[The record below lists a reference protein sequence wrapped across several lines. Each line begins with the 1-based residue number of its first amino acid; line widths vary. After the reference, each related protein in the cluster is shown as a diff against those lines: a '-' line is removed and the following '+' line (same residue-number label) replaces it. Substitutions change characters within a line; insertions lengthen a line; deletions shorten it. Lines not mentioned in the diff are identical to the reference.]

1 MPLIK
6 MTVVGQNLK
15 QYNSVV
21 IAEDSSDLLKM
32 QFNFRSSDWAAVAPK
47 TINFIGTDAPI
58 PVEIAESNSC
68 YVPKEVIKAPGF
80 GVSVFGGDM
89 ATNVVT
95 IPVVNNESGV
105 VDPNIT
111 VDMFNELANKV
122 DELDKTKADNIIYNA
137 EENCIQLVANNIPI
151 GSKVTI
157 NTNIDCITELEINDK
172 GELIAYHADDTY
184 AIIGKVQ
191 GVGGIYVPRFE
202 HDKLI
207 FELKDAPG
215 DEQVI
220 YDLDRTNEWSTPED
234 ANATNYIWETL
245 E

>member
-6 MTVVGQNLK
+6 MTVRGQNLK

-21 IAEDSSDLLKM
+21 LVEDSSDLLKM

-47 TINFIGTDAPI
+47 TINFIGVDETM
-58 PVEIAESNSC
+58 PVKIAESNSC

-95 IPVVNNESGV
+95 IPVVNNGTGV

-122 DELDKTKADNIIYNA
+122 DKLDKTKADNIIYNA
-137 EENCIQLVANNIPI
+137 EENYIQLVANDIPI
-151 GSKVTI
+151 GNKITI
-157 NTNIDCITELEINDK
+157 STNIDCITELEINED
-172 GELIAYHADDTY
+172 GYLIAYHADGTT
-184 AIIGKVQ
+184 ANIGAVN

-202 HDKLI
+202 YDKLI

-245 E
+245 C

>member
-47 TINFIGTDAPI
+47 TINFVGVDVAK
-58 PVEIAESNSC
+58 PVEIVESNSC

-89 ATNVVT
+89 TTNVVT

-151 GSKVTI
+151 GNKVTI

>member
-6 MTVVGQNLK
+6 MTVKGQILK

-21 IAEDSSDLLKM
+21 LAEDSSDLLKM

-47 TINFIGTDAPI
+47 TINFIGKDTTML
-58 PVEIAESNSC
+58 VKIAESNSC

-80 GVSVFGGDM
+80 GVSVFGGNM
-89 ATNVVT
+89 ITNVVT

-105 VDPNIT
+105 VDPDIT
-111 VDMFNELANKV
+111 VDMFNELVNKV
-122 DELDKTKADNIIYNA
+122 DELEKTKADNIIYNA
-137 EENCIQLVANNIPI
+137 EENYIQLVANDIPVGNKI
-151 GSKVTI
+151 TI
-157 NTNIDCITELEINDK
+157 SNNIDCITELEINED
-172 GELIAYHADDTY
+172 GYLIAYHTDGSSAT
-184 AIIGKVQ
+184 IGAVN

-215 DEQVI
+215 DKQVI

-245 E
+245 

>member
-6 MTVVGQNLK
+6 MNVVGRNLK

-21 IAEDSSDLLKM
+21 LAEDSSGLLKM
-32 QFNFRSSDWAAVAPK
+32 QFNFRSLDWAAVAPK
-47 TINFIGTDAPI
+47 TINFIGVDGVMLVKIT
-58 PVEIAESNSC
+58 ESNSC

-80 GVSVFGGDM
+80 GVSVCGGGM
-89 ATNVVT
+89 VTNVVT
-95 IPVVNNESGV
+95 IPVVNNETGV

-111 VDMFNELANKV
+111 IDMFNQLVDKV
-122 DELDKTKADNIIYNA
+122 DELGKIKADNIIYNF
-137 EENCIQLVANNIPI
+137 EENYIQLVANDIPI
-151 GSKVTI
+151 GNKITI
-157 NTNIDCITELEINDK
+157 NTNIDCITELKINDD
-172 GELIAYHADDTY
+172 GILVAYHADGTF
-184 AIIGKVQ
+184 ASIGRVQ

-215 DEQVI
+215 EEQAI

-234 ANATNYIWETL
+234 ANATNYIWEIL